1 MLKLKYQSSRI
12 FNVITVI
19 VLTGLCLLLDN
30 LTKIN
35 FHKLMLPTDKPEF
48 SATGIDA
55 NMYSPNGV
63 RLYRLLAESGTQ
75 FPDSS
80 KISLLHLIMQTF
92 SESTG
97 ALAQQLNSND
107 GWVDTKTTLG
117 YLGESVVITSFDKDP
132 TKVIHVYTKEVYIN
146 GTSQFANSSAPISA
160 TQGKSII
167 TGIGFSLD
175 YTKKFL
181 TIESNVKVIYVT
193 N

>member
-55 NMYSPNGV
+55 NMYSPNGA

-80 KISLLHLIMQTF
+80 KISLQNLVMQTF
-92 SESTG
+92 SESTS

-132 TKVIHVYTKEVYIN
+132 TKVIHVYTKEVHIN
-146 GTSQFANSSAPISA
+146 GTLQFANSSAPISA

>member
-1 MLKLKYQSSRI
+1 MVKLKYQSSRI

-19 VLTGLCLLLDN
+19 VLTGLCILLN
-30 LTKIN
+30 SLTKIN
-35 FHKLMLPTDKPEF
+35 FHKLLLPTDKPEF

-55 NMYSPNGV
+55 NMYAPDGS
-63 RLYRLLAESGTQ
+63 RLYRLLAESGSQ

-80 KISLLHLIMQTF
+80 RIGLNHLTMQTF
-92 SESTG
+92 NESNG
-97 ALAQQLNSND
+97 VLAQQLNSND
-107 GWVDTKTTLG
+107 GWVDSKTTLG

-132 TKVIHVYTKEVYIN
+132 AKLIQVYTKEVHID
-146 GTSQFANSSAPISA
+146 GKSRFANSSAPIRA
-160 TQGKSII
+160 IQGKSIL